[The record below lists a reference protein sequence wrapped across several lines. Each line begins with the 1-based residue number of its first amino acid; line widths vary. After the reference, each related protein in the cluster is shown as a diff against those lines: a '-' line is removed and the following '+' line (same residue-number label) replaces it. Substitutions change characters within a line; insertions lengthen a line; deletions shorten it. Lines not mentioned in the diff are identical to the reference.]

1 MCGIGGFVGQ
11 GFSNRELASTLRHVC
26 EKLSHRGPDARGV
39 YIKPGVALASTR
51 LAIRDP
57 EKGQQPL
64 EKEGVLLVFNGE
76 IYNTDELRN
85 RCQQA
90 SWKTKSDTEVVLEI
104 YQHFG
109 EDGFQM
115 LSGMFAFAIWDE
127 KKACLYLVRDRWGEK
142 PLYYTETKEGIAF
155 ASEIGG
161 LTPWKHLN
169 WEWDEKDLW
178 TFLKYSYIP
187 SPSCGWKNI
196 QKLKPG
202 CYLRWEQ
209 GSMEL
214 KRYHFPKIDLKQQ
227 SPETLLQTLR
237 KAVHQCAVSDK
248 PIGAFLSG
256 GLDSSTVVALLKEIK
271 GTFPVYS
278 IDWREKDYSEGSYHQ
293 SLCQCFDLP
302 QKIVY
307 CTPEFMTQHFDHIV
321 SLYGEPFGD
330 ESMIP
335 TYCIACQAK
344 EEVDVVLTG
353 DGADEFFHGYERYFF
368 SHPTADYSDIFAPID
383 HPTWTL
389 IFKKEFHYQTFR
401 SPVDYSKE
409 WRIERDKT
417 LRDRSLKDIFSYLPD
432 DILMKVD
439 RATMGVGLEARAP
452 FLLPEVTD
460 IALCSSMD
468 QLRELSEMHGKKLL
482 REAVNKIIPEKILL
496 RKKQGFGVPLGKW
509 FQRDLYL
516 WMKERLMQGALNQLG
531 WFSKKGVE
539 VLCQSPQKHSRPLF
553 NLLVLE
559 SWIRKN
565 DRLQNNLYRSKFVV
579 H

>member
-11 GFSNRELASTLRHVC
+11 GFSNRELDSTLRHVC

-39 YIKPGVALASTR
+39 CIKPGVALASTR

-64 EKEGVLLVFNGE
+64 EKAGVLLVFNGE

-85 RCQQA
+85 RCQQT
-90 SWKTKSDTEVVLEI
+90 SWKTKSDTEVILEV
-104 YQHFG
+104 YRNFG
-109 EDGFQM
+109 ENGFQM

-127 KKACLYLVRDRWGEK
+127 KKTCLYLVRDRWGEK

-187 SPSCGWKNI
+187 SPFCGWKNI

-209 GSMEL
+209 GSTEL
-214 KRYHFPKIDLKQQ
+214 KRYHFPKIALKQQ
-227 SPETLLQTLR
+227 SPETLLRTLR
-237 KAVHQCAVSDK
+237 KAVRQCAVSDK

-256 GLDSSTVVALLKEIK
+256 GLDSSTVVALLKEVR

-278 IDWREKDYSEGSYHQ
+278 IDWMEKDYSEGSYHQ
-293 SLCQCFDLP
+293 SLCKSLDLP
-302 QKIVY
+302 QKVVY
-307 CTPEFMTQHFDHIV
+307 CTPEFMAQHFDHIV

-335 TYCIACQAK
+335 TYCIARQAK
-344 EEVDVVLTG
+344 VEVDVVLTG

-368 SHPTADYSDIFAPID
+368 NHPTADYFDTFTPVD

-389 IFKKEFHYQTFR
+389 IFKKEFYYQTFR
-401 SPVDYSKE
+401 SPLDYSKE
-409 WRIERDKT
+409 WRIGRDKT
-417 LRDRSLKDIFSYLPD
+417 LRDRSLRDIISYLPD

-460 IALCSSMD
+460 IALCSAID
-468 QLRELSEMHGKKLL
+468 QLREFPKMHGKKLL
-482 REAVNKIIPEKILL
+482 REAVNKIIPETILL

-509 FQRDLYL
+509 FQDDLYL
-516 WMKERLMQGALNQLG
+516 WMKERLMYGTLNHLG
-531 WFSKKGVE
+531 WFSKKGLE
-539 VLCQSPQKHSRPLF
+539 VLCQSPQKHSRALF

-559 SWIRKN
+559 SWMRKN
-565 DRLQNNLYRSKFVV
+565 DRLQNNLYKSKFVV